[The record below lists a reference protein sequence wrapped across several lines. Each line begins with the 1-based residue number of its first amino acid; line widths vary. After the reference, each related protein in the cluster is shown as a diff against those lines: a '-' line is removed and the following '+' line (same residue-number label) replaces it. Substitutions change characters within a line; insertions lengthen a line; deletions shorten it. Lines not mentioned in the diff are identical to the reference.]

1 MMNKKLVI
9 LISGLMCVILSIVI
23 FRIYFSESEL
33 CIVDSKNISTE
44 YESLVMV
51 FCTTEDDDSYFGLIN
66 ENGEFILPLADQ
78 NIVIYDIDDTSYIY
92 INNYETGIKKL
103 LGPDLVTIAE
113 GEFTEQPIYFSE
125 LKIIQYSINDEYFAY
140 FLDNKEVLV
149 LDGYSLIDNN
159 GLLFRREIY
168 EEEFYLIDDNMQ
180 IIDSTPFTNVIDNDS
195 KYILHVVEEDYYLY
209 DIINK
214 VNNLLDY
221 LGTSTIIEY
230 SNGIIFSLEDKVL
243 ELNQYES
250 EKNII
255 HNEVIDYQ
263 FTNDYIIIFTEN
275 QILLYDTNLNPIFHD
290 LEIIG
295 VLNYA
300 IIIKDN
306 NNFSLI
312 SFDGD
317 NQYALLNDNG
327 DEFDNGYFIVES
339 FADFVVLDSD
349 FNEVV
354 VIEDVCVI
362 ELNYSYIAG
371 NDMQQ
376 VHALQ
381 IKEECMNSELLDID
395 DFYELSKYKDFE
407 NQLIFFIQDEFI
419 HIISDSGIIIYNSN
433 GIIYLES
440 DYNKKK

>member
-1 MMNKKLVI
+1 MNKQLVI
-9 LISGLMCVILSIVI
+9 LVIGVMSIILSVVT
-23 FRIYFSESEL
+23 FRMYFSESKL
-33 CIVDSKNISTE
+33 CIVDSENISTE
-44 YESLVMV
+44 YESLIMV
-51 FCTTEDDDSYFGLIN
+51 FCTTENDEVYFGLIN
-66 ENGEFILPLADQ
+66 ENGEFILPLANQ

-92 INNYETGIKKL
+92 INNYETGIGKL

-113 GEFTEQPIYFSE
+113 GEFAEQPIYFGE
-125 LKIIQYSINDEYFAY
+125 LQIIQYSINEEYSAY
-140 FLDNKEVLV
+140 FLDNKEVLL

-168 EEEFYLIDDNMQ
+168 EENFYLIDDNMQ
-180 IIDSTPFTNVIDNDS
+180 INDSTPFINIVDNDS

-214 VNNLLDY
+214 ENNLLDY
-221 LGTSTIIEY
+221 LDTLAIIEY

-243 ELNQYES
+243 ELNLYES

-263 FTNDYIIIFTEN
+263 FTNEYIIIFTEN
-275 QILLYDTNLNPIFHD
+275 QILLYDTNLNPIFPD
-290 LEIIG
+290 LEIIS
-295 VLNYA
+295 VLNNA

-306 NNFSLI
+306 NSFSLI
-312 SFDGD
+312 SFDGE
-317 NQYALLNDNG
+317 NQYALLDDNVE
-327 DEFDNGYFIVES
+327 EFDNGYFTAKS
-339 FADFVVLDSD
+339 NTNFVVLDLD

-354 VIEDVCVI
+354 EVEDVCVI
-362 ELNYSYIAG
+362 ELDYSYIDG
-371 NDMQQ
+371 NDMQR

-381 IKEECMNSELLDID
+381 IKEECINSELLDID
-395 DFYELSKYKDFE
+395 DYYELSKYKDFE